1 MSVQVDA
8 RATHTAVLALVPA
21 AEPVVGA
28 LRDELDPSAPQ
39 GVPAHVTVLF
49 PFVPARAV
57 DDGTVAT
64 LRRAVREVAPFSFRL
79 DAVGWFGDDFVWLAP
94 NPPEPFAELTERTAR
109 AFPDHPPYE
118 GEHEPVPH
126 LTVGYRRHSSLR
138 GAACR
143 RGAARAEPPDH
154 GRGRPRPPAR
164 RGVRRRVL
172 ARRGRGAAARR
183 RVRHPGRD
191 AVSR

>member
-1 MSVQVDA
+1 MSVRVDA
-8 RATHTAVLALVPA
+8 RATHTAVLVLVPA

-28 LRDELDPSAPQ
+28 LRDALDPSAPQ

-49 PFVPARAV
+49 PFVPARDV

-64 LRRAVREVAPFSFRL
+64 LRRAVRDVAPFSFRL

-94 NPPEPFAELTERTAR
+94 NPSEPFAELTDRTAS

-126 LTVGYRRHSSLR
+126 LTVGYRRHSSLAAL
-138 GAACR
+138 GAAAEQLAPSLPITAEVDR
-143 RGAARAEPPDH
+143 VHLLARV
-154 GRGRPRPPAR
+154 AR
-164 RGVRRRVL
+164 RREL
-172 ARRGRGAAARR
+172 AGRGRGAAARR
-183 RVRHPGRD
+183 RVRHRGRD
-191 AVSR
+191 AVRR